1 MAVLRE
7 VWALREQLARTAD
20 RPPFKILSEDTLLR
34 VAQTLPRD
42 SATLGTLPGATPR
55 VVGRWGA
62 AILGA
67 VERGLALE
75 EAELPVLPRRPR
87 PVIPGAMSRR
97 IDKLRRWRAGAVEPF
112 GLEPGVLL
120 PNRLITTI
128 AEAGPRTLDELA
140 RVDGVRR
147 WRVDTFGPALL
158 AALEAP

>member
-1 MAVLRE
+1 
-7 VWALREQLARTAD
+7 
-20 RPPFKILSEDTLLR
+20 
-34 VAQTLPRD
+34 
-42 SATLGTLPGATPR
+42 
-55 VVGRWGA
+55 
-62 AILGA
+62 
-67 VERGLALE
+67 
-75 EAELPVLPRRPR
+75 
-87 PVIPGAMSRR
+87 MSRR